1 MNNIN
6 KNKILILGSKG
17 NLGGQLV
24 NVFKNDY
31 NLICFDHKDID
42 ITNKKLLV
50 KKINNIK
57 PDIIINAVAYNAVDK
72 CEESEQEFEL
82 AKKINGEVVSYLSD
96 IAILNKA
103 LFIHYSSDYVF
114 DGNKV
119 EGYLENDKTN
129 PINNYGKTKLM
140 GEQEILKRQNN
151 NLKYYLIRT
160 SKLFGPK
167 GNSEFSK
174 SSFFDIMLKLSK
186 ERDSLD
192 VVDEEISCFTYTVDL
207 AKATKKLIE
216 DNKKYGIY
224 HIVNK
229 ESATWYGAVK
239 ELFKITNSKIK
250 INPVSS
256 DKFLRLAKRPKHSI
270 LLNTKFEQLRNWK
283 DALKEYLT
291 IYL

>member
-17 NLGGQLV
+17 NLGGQLID
-24 NVFKNDY
+24 VFKNDY
-31 NLICFDHKDID
+31 DLICFDHEDIN

-82 AKKINGEVVSYLSD
+82 AKKLNREVVSYLSD

-114 DGNKV
+114 EGNKV
-119 EGYLENDKTN
+119 EGYLENDKPN

-174 SSFFDIMLKLSK
+174 PSFFDIMLKLSK

-256 DKFLRLAKRPKHSI
+256 DKFSRLAKRPKHSI